1 MTSLAEYD
9 QRLLFSKQTI
19 LSDVNWISYKEYFWS
34 YFVLEHFPFEVKNG
48 WPFFLMYA
56 IKNCSTLIHID

>member
-34 YFVLEHFPFEVKNG
+34 YFILEHFPFEVKNG
-48 WPFFLMYA
+48 WPFFFNVCYQEL
-56 IKNCSTLIHID
+56 